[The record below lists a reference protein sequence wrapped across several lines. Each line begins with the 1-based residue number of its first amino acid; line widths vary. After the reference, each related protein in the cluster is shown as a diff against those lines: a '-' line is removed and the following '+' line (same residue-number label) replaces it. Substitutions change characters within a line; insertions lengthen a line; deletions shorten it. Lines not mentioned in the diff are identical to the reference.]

1 LTVDADD
8 VLKDLDESVSILLK
22 DGTEYSFILRS
33 FQEYFVA
40 VFLSERQVPQ
50 ASLVFNH
57 ILNGIDSNV
66 LELLMEINRESFE
79 TKYFNHQL
87 RILIK
92 DLKQIDIK
100 LDKGKIF
107 AMVFDKLTLE
117 NGSLKAALYAERRPI
132 IGRAPCASPTGNR
145 P

>member
-1 LTVDADD
+1 MTVDADD

-57 ILNGIDSNV
+57 ILNGIDSDV

-79 TKYFNHQL
+79 IKYFNHQL

-100 LDKGKIF
+100 LDNGKI
-107 AMVFDKLTLE
+107 LRWY
-117 NGSLKAALYAERRPI
+117 SI
-132 IGRAPCASPTGNR
+132 S
-145 P
+145 